1 MTLIDTSVWAN
12 HFRSPSVK
20 LVELIDDESAGIHPF
35 VLGELALGNLKNR
48 ATVLDYL
55 NRLPQ
60 APLAQESEVHHLL
73 ESRRLWSSG
82 LGGTGLGWIDLHL
95 LASAAIAGW
104 DLLTADRA
112 MKKAAE
118 ALGLGHPDG

>member
-1 MTLIDTSVWAN
+1 MTLVDTSVWAN
-12 HFRSPSVK
+12 HFRSPNVK
-20 LVELIDDESAGIHPF
+20 LVAVIDAESAGMHPF
-35 VLGELALGNLKNR
+35 VLGERALGNLKNR

>member
-20 LVELIDDESAGIHPF
+20 LLELIDGESAGMHPF

-73 ESRRLWSSG
+73 ESRRLW
-82 LGGTGLGWIDLHL
+82 GTGLGWIDLHL

-104 DLLTADRA
+104 DLFTADRA
-112 MKKAAE
+112 MNKAAE
-118 ALGLGHPDG
+118 ALGLGHPDA

>member
-12 HFRSPSVK
+12 HFRSPSVD
-20 LVELIDDESAGIHPF
+20 LVELIDGESAGMHPF
-35 VLGELALGNLKNR
+35 VLGELALGDLKNR
-48 ATVLDYL
+48 ATVLAYL

-73 ESRRLWSSG
+73 ESRRLRNIG